1 MQTLNFSL
9 IGDIKMR
16 HILVGFVIT
25 LAIALTGCSDAA
37 DEAAALQLKRQQLEL
52 QAAQQRL
59 DHERAQQELM
69 LERERLQ
76 NDALEQQVDNQQ
88 QYNGGSAPVV
98 VQGGDEI
105 GMGTVLA
112 GAAAAGAL
120 GYMAGSSNDRDR
132 SYNTYNNR
140 SYNQSRPNAAYNKPL
155 ASAVA
160 PKVAPVVRKPVVV
173 KPKPAVNTV
182 KPKPVLF
189 SKPKAPAYSK
199 PSTSF
204 RSSSSSSFRSS
215 SSRRR

>member
-1 MQTLNFSL
+1 
-9 IGDIKMR
+9 MR
-16 HILVGFVIT
+16 HVLVGFVIT

-59 DHERAQQELM
+59 DHEHAQQELM

-76 NDALEQQVDNQQ
+76 NNVLEQQVENPQ
-88 QYNGGSAPVV
+88 QYSGGSAPVV

-120 GYMAGSSNDRDR
+120 GYLAGSSNDRDR

-140 SYNQSRPNAAYNKPL
+140 SYSQPRSPANYNRPPAPPAPPKAAL
-155 ASAVA
+155 AA
-160 PKVAPVVRKPVVV
+160 PKPAAV
-173 KPKPAVNTV
+173 KPKPVVNTV

-199 PSTSF
+199 PSYSKPST
-204 RSSSSSSFRSS
+204 SFRSS